1 MKILNNLLFT
11 IIVLVLSVTANATP
25 YKVTSPIMSLKEA
38 KILPE
43 VTKQGLEE
51 FKSDVEEGKF
61 SFEKSLAPNM
71 QIANNIR
78 NAGKRSWNHK
88 LKAIPKLHD
97 GKYYG
102 KVHQLWYRNISNNSR
117 YEPTIIT
124 NKGRTVWSIHLS
136 SRDDVNFK
144 RYPNSYRRHY
154 NKFIAVFEVDAT
166 KHNIRIMSVGLHDP
180 VYNFVEKIYP
190 VDDNIKWY
198 INSPEGKKI
207 IARPGSYSSKDAFK
221 FRHAILRRTI
231 VNLGFLRGKR
241 VGR

>member
-1 MKILNNLLFT
+1 VK
-11 IIVLVLSVTANATP
+11 A
-25 YKVTSPIMSLKEA
+25 
-38 KILPE
+38 
-43 VTKQGLEE
+43 
-51 FKSDVEEGKF
+51 GKF

-78 NAGKRSWNHK
+78 NAGKRNWNPE
-88 LKAIPKLHD
+88 LKGISKLHD

-102 KVHQLWYRNISNNSR
+102 KVHQLWYKNISGISR

-124 NKGRTVWSIHLS
+124 NKGRTVWGIHLGS
-136 SRDDVNFK
+136 NKRANFK
-144 RYPNSYRRHY
+144 RYPNSGGAYY

-166 KHNIRIMSVGLHDP
+166 KHNIRIMSVGVHKP
-180 VYNFVEKIYP
+180 VYKFVKKIYP
-190 VDDNIKWY
+190 VNDNIKWY

-207 IARPGSYSSKDAFK
+207 IARPGSYSSKEAFK